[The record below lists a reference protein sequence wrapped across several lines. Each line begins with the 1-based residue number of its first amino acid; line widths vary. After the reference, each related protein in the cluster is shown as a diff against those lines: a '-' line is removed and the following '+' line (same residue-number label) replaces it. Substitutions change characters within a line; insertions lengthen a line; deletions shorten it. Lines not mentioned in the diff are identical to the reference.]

1 MQILIPMGG
10 AGSRFSAAGYDRPKP
25 FIEFHGQTMIENV
38 VENLGSDNQY
48 IFVTQRTHYEEYRL
62 VYERIRHR
70 VQKLHVAV
78 LDGMT
83 QGAAESCLHAKEFLD
98 PEMPLMIA
106 NCDQMLEWN
115 PVVFKAWLF
124 DTKID
129 GAIMTFESQSPK
141 NSFARLDDDG
151 YVVET
156 AEKKVISPYATNG
169 IYVWKRAE
177 DFTSAA
183 EELIIR
189 DLRTNNEFYVAP
201 VFNLNI
207 EHGQK
212 IKIYP
217 INGHWPIGTPQDLTI
232 YLDRFGGKRNA
243 SA

>member
-38 VENLGSDNQY
+38 VENLGLDNQY
-48 IFVTQRTHYEEYRL
+48 TFVTQRTHYEEYRL
-62 VYERIRHR
+62 VYERIRSK

-78 LDGMT
+78 LDGLT
-83 QGAAESCLHAKEFLD
+83 QGAAESCLYAKEFLD

-106 NCDQMLEWN
+106 NCDQMLEWD

-141 NSFARLDDDG
+141 NSFARIDEDG

-177 DFTSAA
+177 DFITAA
-183 EELIIR
+183 EELIAR

-201 VFNLNI
+201 CFNINI

-232 YLDRFGGKRNA
+232 YLDRFGGQNHG
-243 SA
+243 SV

>member
-25 FIEFHGQTMIENV
+25 FIEFHGKTMIENV
-38 VENLGSDNQY
+38 VENLGLDNQY
-48 IFVTQRTHYEEYRL
+48 TFVTQHTHYEEYRL
-62 VYERIRHR
+62 VYERIRR
-70 VQKLHVAV
+70 KVQKLSVSV
-78 LDGMT
+78 LDGLT
-83 QGAAESCLHAKEFLD
+83 QGAAESCLRAQEFLD

-106 NCDQMLEWN
+106 NCDQMMVWD
-115 PVVFKAWLF
+115 PVIFKAWVF

-141 NSFARLDDDG
+141 NSFARLDVNG

-177 DFTSAA
+177 DFISAA
-183 EELIIR
+183 KELIAR
-189 DLRTNNEFYVAP
+189 NLRTNNEFYVAP
-201 VFNLNI
+201 IFNINI
-207 EHGQK
+207 ERGQK

-217 INGHWPIGTPQDLTI
+217 IDSHWPIGTPQDLTI
-232 YLDRFGGKRNA
+232 YLDHFGGRH
-243 SA
+243 SADI

>member
-1 MQILIPMGG
+1 MQILITMGG

-38 VENLGSDNQY
+38 VENLGLDNQY
-48 IFVTQRTHYEEYRL
+48 TFVTQRSHYEEYRL
-62 VYERIRHR
+62 VYERVRNK

-83 QGAAESCLHAKEFLD
+83 RGAAESCLHAKELLD

-141 NSFARLDDDG
+141 NSFARLNEDG

-177 DFTSAA
+177 DFISAA
-183 EELIIR
+183 EELISR

-201 VFNLNI
+201 CFNINI
-207 EHGQK
+207 ERGQK
-212 IKIYP
+212 IRIYP

-232 YLDRFGGKRNA
+232 YLDHFGGKRHANT
-243 SA
+243 